1 MLKLLPTE
9 RLEVDKGAEPLLSV
23 AFPKRVVPSKK
34 LTVPVAVPAPGE
46 TALTVAVKVTDWPKI
61 EGLVEDVNAVVVLA

>member
-1 MLKLLPTE
+1 MLKVFPPE
-9 RLEVDKGAEPLLSV
+9 RLELDKV
-23 AFPKRVVPSKK
+23 AVPADRVPVPKRVAPSKK

-46 TALTVAVKVTDWPKI
+46 TALTVAVKVTDCPNT

>member
-9 RLEVDKGAEPLLSV
+9 RLEVDKVAEPLLRV
-23 AFPKRVVPSKK
+23 PVPKRVAPSKK

-46 TALTVAVKVTDWPKI
+46 TVATVAVKVTDWPTT
-61 EGLVEDVNAVVVLA
+61 EGLAEDVNAVVVLA